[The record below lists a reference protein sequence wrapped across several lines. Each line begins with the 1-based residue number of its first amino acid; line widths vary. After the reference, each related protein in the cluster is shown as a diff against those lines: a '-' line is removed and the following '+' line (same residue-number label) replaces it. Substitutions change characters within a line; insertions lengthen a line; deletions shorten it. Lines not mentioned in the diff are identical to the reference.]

1 MDEYEEFRSCMMEII
16 EGLWRLDAG
25 YEYPKIT
32 RSPCFC
38 GVLDMNTERCWQAHS
53 FVFPLFFALWGVLFS
68 SCVTVYGD
76 LCNDNCTLT

>member
-1 MDEYEEFRSCMMEII
+1 MEII

-38 GVLDMNTERCWQAHS
+38 GVLDMTTERCWQAHS
-53 FVFPLFFALWGVLFS
+53 FVFSSFLPRGEFVLFLS
-68 SCVTVYGD
+68 YCLWRPV
-76 LCNDNCTLT
+76 